1 MLFPIIGAI
10 IGVAAGVFIPYTVS
24 ASYSIYVA
32 IAILAAFD
40 SMLGGFVAMMNKN
53 FKLLIFITGFF
64 GNAILSV
71 LIVFLGT
78 KLGLDLYIAVGVV
91 FAIRIFQN
99 FAIIR
104 RFLLNKWPKSDKIE
118 KNAEKKA

>member
-1 MLFPIIGAI
+1 MLFPMIGAI
-10 IGVAAGVFIPYTVS
+10 LGVVIGIFIPYTVS
-24 ASYSIYVA
+24 AGYSTYVA

-40 SMLGGFVAMMNKN
+40 SMLGGFVAMMNKT
-53 FKLLIFITGFF
+53 FKLLIFMTGFF

-104 RFLLNKWPKSDKIE
+104 RFLLNKWPKGDKIK

>member
-10 IGVAAGVFIPYTVS
+10 IGVVAGVFIPYTVS

-40 SMLGGFVAMMNKN
+40 SMLRGFVAMLNKN
-53 FKLLIFITGFF
+53 FKLLIFITVFF

>member
-1 MLFPIIGAI
+1 MLYPIIGAV
-10 IGVAAGVFIPYTVS
+10 IGVIAGIFIPYTVS

-40 SMLGGFVAMMNKN
+40 SMLGGFVAVMNKN
-53 FKLLIFITGFF
+53 FKLLIFVTGFF

>member
-1 MLFPIIGAI
+1 MVFLFHSAMHLGCDYGVFQEFVQMGAI
-10 IGVAAGVFIPYTVS
+10 F
-24 ASYSIYVA
+24 
-32 IAILAAFD
+32 
-40 SMLGGFVAMMNKN
+40 M
-53 FKLLIFITGFF
+53 TGFF

-104 RFLLNKWPKSDKIE
+104 RFLLNKWPKGDKIE

>member
-1 MLFPIIGAI
+1 M
-10 IGVAAGVFIPYTVS
+10 
-24 ASYSIYVA
+24 A